1 MDQDGDG
8 SVDRGEF
15 LQKMLVRLGKCEMS
29 DIDEILSQC
38 VPLRSPHS
46 HVALA
51 FILSSHFHIGT
62 SQGDKVEWFELSHAG
77 LTSSMRMARAR

>member
-29 DIDEILSQC
+29 DIDDILSQC

-46 HVALA
+46 
-51 FILSSHFHIGT
+51 
-62 SQGDKVEWFELSHAG
+62 QDG
-77 LTSSMRMARAR
+77 LGSFCQVKLPYMY

>member
-29 DIDEILSQC
+29 DIDDILSQC
-38 VPLRSPHS
+38 VPLRSPLTS
-46 HVALA
+46 WLE
-51 FILSSHFHIGT
+51 FILP
-62 SQGDKVEWFELSHAG
+62 SQASILTRRDGKVELRFSHAD
-77 LTSSMRMARAR
+77 LTSWMRTARAR

>member
-38 VPLRSPHS
+38 VPLRS
-46 HVALA
+46 LA
-51 FILSSHFHIGT
+51 FILSSHFHIDT

>member
-46 HVALA
+46 HVALLRS
-51 FILSSHFHIGT
+51 FCQVTSILT
-62 SQGDKVEWFELSHAG
+62 QVKATKLSG
-77 LTSSMRMARAR
+77 LNCRTQV